1 MIQICLTKFTN
12 GPWEEMTIKAFNKAL
27 SYYKNKFEIDII
39 KGYPQKKYDII
50 INSAA
55 IIKTKNNKFPTLM
68 KMCLENIKIQN
79 NLIFFKQKL

>member
-39 KGYPQKKYDII
+39 KAIQKNYDII
-50 INSAA
+50 ILVGIRS
-55 IIKTKNNKFPTLM
+55 IVK
-68 KMCLENIKIQN
+68 EN
-79 NLIFFKQKL
+79 